1 MGYSRIFYFSNVRS
15 GCRFI
20 LQVSQW
26 ADLAG
31 AMETCLMRNTS
42 ESQSNLKNCAIFSF
56 FWYTTLTL
64 IHMRL
69 IIYIYDIDFD
79 IFGVNG
85 QIKIVILTNVFLFS
99 IIDF

>member
-1 MGYSRIFYFSNVRS
+1 
-15 GCRFI
+15 
-20 LQVSQW
+20 
-26 ADLAG
+26 
-31 AMETCLMRNTS
+31 
-42 ESQSNLKNCAIFSF
+42 
-56 FWYTTLTL
+56 
-64 IHMRL
+64 MRL